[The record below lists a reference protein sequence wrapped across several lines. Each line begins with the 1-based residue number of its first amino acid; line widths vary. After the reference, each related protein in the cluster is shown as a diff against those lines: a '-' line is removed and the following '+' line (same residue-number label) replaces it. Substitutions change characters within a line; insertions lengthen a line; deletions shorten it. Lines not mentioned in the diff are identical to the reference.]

1 MFYFFK
7 LFLKEF
13 LIGFSGFSNVQ
24 LYTVINSATDNNT
37 QNPIKFKVGI
47 DLMNLNRLS
56 IKWML
61 EATVHPDIK
70 MIVINLKAL
79 VIFSMVLIIGTIQI

>member
-13 LIGFSGFSNVQ
+13 LIGFSGLSNTQ
-24 LYTVINSATDNNT
+24 LYTVKNSATANST
-37 QNPIKFKVGI
+37 QSPTKFKVGI

-56 IKWML
+56 IK
-61 EATVHPDIK
+61 
-70 MIVINLKAL
+70 
-79 VIFSMVLIIGTIQI
+79 